1 MLVALRALMQIKNR
15 TELPAEFTLAPV
27 SASQTLASAMTAP
40 ALSSTQVQIGGRASA
55 KVDL

>member
-1 MLVALRALMQIKNR
+1 MQVKNR